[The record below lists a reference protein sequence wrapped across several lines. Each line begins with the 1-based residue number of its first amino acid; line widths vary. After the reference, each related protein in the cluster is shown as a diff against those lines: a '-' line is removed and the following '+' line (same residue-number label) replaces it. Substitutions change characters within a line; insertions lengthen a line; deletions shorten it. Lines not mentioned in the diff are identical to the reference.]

1 MSRVLLLLDHR
12 ENRRLLAGAL
22 TPHYDVIAHPSD
34 EALAGDFDVGI
45 VDGVALDRLGPQLQ
59 ARKQAELP
67 AFLPFLF
74 VASRRD
80 VGMATRHL
88 WKSIDEL
95 IFSPIEKVELL
106 ARVRGLYERR
116 RASLEYNRFILRAS
130 TNAILLLDREG
141 RVIQWNPSAERIF
154 GWSETDALGKLPLF
168 IEREDDEEFRQMLN
182 TVRQGGEYEGIEQRR
197 LRKDGSAVDVISAA
211 TPLRDAN
218 GMITHVVCV
227 LADITQSKRALELQ
241 RRRLHELEAL
251 DHITSILRQA
261 RTVNEALP
269 ILLDETLATLGF
281 PAGCIWLYSPSEG
294 HLRIVAASGWFE
306 DLRETPMLPGEGIA
320 GSVFASGRA
329 YISREFARDERLR
342 LSDREHVP
350 AGWGGACIPV
360 QAMDEVVG
368 VFFVSCPLPREIQPD
383 EVKLLESL
391 ARVAGITLQRMELH
405 EATERRARQ
414 LEALHEVDL
423 AISGTLKLDI
433 ILDTL
438 CRQATAELE
447 VDAAGVL
454 LLDPSDLTLRHTAGY
469 GFRTQTYQR
478 SRVRL
483 GEGLA
488 GLAAVERKALHYPD
502 LRSAAPEFNRKE
514 LLQDEEFSA
523 YAVAPLIIKGN
534 IKGVLEIFKRTPFH
548 PNHEWRGFLEKL
560 AVQGAIGIENAQLF
574 EDLQLSNLKL
584 SLAYNATIEG
594 WAHALELRDKET
606 EGHTRRVTDLTLRL
620 ARAIGMTE
628 EMLVHVRRGAL
639 LHDIGKMGVP
649 DEILLKPGKL
659 TEEEWGIMRQHP
671 QYAYDLL
678 SPIAYLHPALD
689 IPYCH
694 HEKWDG
700 SGYPRGLKSEE
711 IPLSARIFAVVD
723 VWDALTSDRPYRKA
737 WSKEKALEYLQEQ
750 SGKHFDPKIVGL
762 FLNMINEGTIGA
774 G

>member
-1 MSRVLLLLDHR
+1 MSRVLLLLDHH

-116 RASLEYNRFILRAS
+116 RASLEYNRFILRTS

-281 PAGCIWLYSPSEG
+281 PAGCIWLYSPSEV
-294 HLRIVAASGWFE
+294 LSPPAAG
-306 DLRETPMLPGEGIA
+306 LKICAKRQCCLGRGLPGRSSPAAALISRANLPGMNA
-320 GSVFASGRA
+320 FASRTGNT
-329 YISREFARDERLR
+329 FQ
-342 LSDREHVP
+342 P
-350 AGWGGACIPV
+350 AGAALAFPFRQWMKLSASSLFHVHCRAKSNPTRLNCSNRWR
-360 QAMDEVVG
+360 AWL
-368 VFFVSCPLPREIQPD
+368 VSPCNAWNYTKPP
-383 EVKLLESL
+383 
-391 ARVAGITLQRMELH
+391 
-405 EATERRARQ
+405 
-414 LEALHEVDL
+414 
-423 AISGTLKLDI
+423 
-433 ILDTL
+433 
-438 CRQATAELE
+438 
-447 VDAAGVL
+447 
-454 LLDPSDLTLRHTAGY
+454 
-469 GFRTQTYQR
+469 
-478 SRVRL
+478 
-483 GEGLA
+483 
-488 GLAAVERKALHYPD
+488 
-502 LRSAAPEFNRKE
+502 SAAPG
-514 LLQDEEFSA
+514 SW
-523 YAVAPLIIKGN
+523 
-534 IKGVLEIFKRTPFH
+534 KRC
-548 PNHEWRGFLEKL
+548 
-560 AVQGAIGIENAQLF
+560 
-574 EDLQLSNLKL
+574 
-584 SLAYNATIEG
+584 
-594 WAHALELRDKET
+594 
-606 EGHTRRVTDLTLRL
+606 TRLT
-620 ARAIGMTE
+620 
-628 EMLVHVRRGAL
+628 
-639 LHDIGKMGVP
+639 
-649 DEILLKPGKL
+649 
-659 TEEEWGIMRQHP
+659 W
-671 QYAYDLL
+671 
-678 SPIAYLHPALD
+678 
-689 IPYCH
+689 
-694 HEKWDG
+694 
-700 SGYPRGLKSEE
+700 
-711 IPLSARIFAVVD
+711 
-723 VWDALTSDRPYRKA
+723 
-737 WSKEKALEYLQEQ
+737 Q
-750 SGKHFDPKIVGL
+750 SV
-762 FLNMINEGTIGA
+762 ER
-774 G
+774 